1 MDKKRWIFLLIAVA
15 LTTAAVFSIGTYYVT
30 IKMIDKGEIYIN
42 DQSYD
47 DLMKYF
53 EISKIREIVEEYYL
67 SEVDTEEL
75 LKGSFTGML
84 HSLNDGYSAFYTVED
99 YQYVDVKNEGSY
111 IAEGMLV
118 KYDAN
123 MEYPMVVRVFA
134 DTAAFEAGVEA
145 GDFLLSLDGKSAK
158 GMDIEVILGHIRG
171 ADGTSIELQ
180 IKRRS
185 ATMMAQLIRKT
196 ASTQQVY
203 TDMINSSVGYINIVE
218 FSGDSVSQ
226 FEKALKSMKSEK
238 AGSVVIDL
246 RGVMGGNISQAVE
259 ILDMMLDAGEA
270 AYTAG
275 RESKSMSWETDAETT
290 WDKPVVILVDA
301 DTMGVSE
308 VFAAALQYR
317 GRAAV
322 IGMPTK
328 GKAYVTSFF
337 QIQSTGSMLKLVT
350 GKYCLPDG
358 TEIGGKGVVPDLI
371 LTEED
376 ILAAEEG
383 KDAYL
388 VKAAEFLKK

>member
-134 DTAAFEAGVEA
+134 DTAAFEAGVET

-158 GMDIEVILGHIRG
+158 AMDIEVILGHIRG

-180 IKRRS
+180 IKRGS

-196 ASTQQVY
+196 AGTQQVY

-275 RESKSMSWETDAETT
+275 RESKSMSWETEAETT

-317 GRAAV
+317 GRATV

-358 TEIGGKGVVPDLI
+358 TEIGDKGVTPDLI